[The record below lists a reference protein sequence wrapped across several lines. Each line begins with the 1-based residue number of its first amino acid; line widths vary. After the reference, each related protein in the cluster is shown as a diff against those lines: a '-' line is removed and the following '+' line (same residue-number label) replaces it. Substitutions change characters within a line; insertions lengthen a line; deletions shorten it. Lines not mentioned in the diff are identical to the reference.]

1 MIIIRLIMQIVNMT
15 LIFVKVNYVKKS
27 WEYHGNVLNVMG
39 IYVHIQKSFARDLS
53 TMWLGCL
60 GFLCCYWGDVGSKS
74 IYLIGI
80 RITWDV
86 AKTNYDIPV
95 VIKLIKQLSDVI
107 EMVLVYHRLLSLVQI
122 PSHIIIFISTLPRAQ
137 ARMDWI
143 LYKPEFRLGCST
155 LEEADYTIL
164 YNQYV
169 LIC

>member
-1 MIIIRLIMQIVNMT
+1 MLRNHWNIMGTFWM
-15 LIFVKVNYVKKS
+15 S
-27 WEYHGNVLNVMG
+27 WEYTFTFRKALPETYQHHVGSQCFLNVLRVVM
-39 IYVHIQKSFARDLS
+39 
-53 TMWLGCL
+53 MWLGCL
-60 GFLCCYWGDVGSKS
+60 GFLCCYWGDIGSKS

-122 PSHIIIFISTLPRAQ
+122 PSHIIIFISILTRAQ

-143 LYKPEFRLGCST
+143 LYKTEFRLGCST

-164 YNQYV
+164 YNQCV